1 MAQRTENRILL
12 SWIIPVL
19 GLFYSM
25 FFSPSDTNAQTYAWN
40 NVAIGGGGFVTGI
53 IPSKTENNLMYA
65 RTDVGGAYRWDAT
78 NGKWISLLDWCSIN
92 ETGYQGV
99 EALALD
105 PQNASRVYMLVGTS
119 YFNGGKTA
127 VLRSSDYGNT
137 FAITDVTSQFTAHG
151 NGMGRQNGERL
162 VVDPNNANILF
173 CGSRANG
180 LWKSTNA
187 GASFSLVSSLAITTT
202 PNANGINFIVF
213 DPTGTTGSAT
223 QTFFVGISRNTSTG
237 PNLYKTTNGG
247 TSFTAIT
254 GGPNLMPQRAV
265 LASDKNLYITY
276 ADNEGPWNI
285 TSGQVW
291 KYNTTTNAWTNITP
305 SGFTTGFG
313 GISVDP
319 ANANRLIL
327 STINAYWRQYNDGTN
342 DVWGDRILIS
352 TNGGTSWRDLVGS
365 AGITM
370 NANGITWIFGQS
382 IHWAGSIEFNPFNT
396 AQAWVIS
403 GNGVFSC
410 DNVNATNTTW
420 KFNSVGIEETV
431 PLDIVSITG
440 GPLVSVIGDYDG
452 FKHTSITAFSPIHTP
467 RMGTTTGLA
476 FAALNTNT
484 LLRVGN
490 NMYYT
495 TNQGTTWT
503 QCSMNGTQ
511 GKVAVSANGGTFLHC
526 PSGSSTLYRSTNN
539 GASWSTCN
547 GVSIQ
552 DAVPVADMVNN
563 SKFYAYN
570 SASGVMMVS
579 TDGGANFSSSGS
591 PGAGG
596 SKIVR
601 TVPGQEGHLWV
612 AMNNGGLKRSTNSG
626 ASFTTLSGVTNC
638 AAVGLGKAEPSST
651 YHTLYIWGTV
661 GGVTGVF
668 RSIDQG
674 ATWLRINDDDH
685 EYGGPGNGQF
695 VIGDMNVYGRVYMS
709 TVGRGIVYADIDVP
723 APVELLS
730 FMLSKESNQVLL
742 HWQTASEINN
752 DYFSIER
759 SSDGQH
765 FSTIGHVKGAG
776 NSLSG
781 LRYTFAD
788 VQPLAGLNYYR
799 LKQVDFDGSVSY
811 SEIKTISWL
820 SSTDVLLYPN
830 PAEEHFTVIAPTRIE
845 NIEVSDVVGH
855 VVLLQHNLSSQELK
869 IDLNSLPGGIYLV
882 RIRTGSETVVKSF
895 LKK

>member
-1 MAQRTENRILL
+1 MSQVAENRTFL
-12 SWIIPVL
+12 SWIILCL

-25 FFSPSDTNAQTYAWN
+25 IFSLSSSFAQTYAWQ

-65 RTDVGGAYRWDAT
+65 RTDVGGAYRWNAT
-78 NGKWISLLDWCSIN
+78 TSKWIPLLDWCSIN

-105 PQNASRVYMLVGTS
+105 PQNSNRVYMLVGTS

-127 VLRSSDYGNT
+127 ILRSNDYGNT
-137 FAITDVTSQFTAHG
+137 FSITDVTAQFTAHG

-162 VVDPNNANILF
+162 AVDPNNPNILF

-187 GASFSLVSSLAITTT
+187 GASFSIVSSLAITTT

-213 DPTGTTGSAT
+213 DPTGTAGSAT
-223 QTFFVGISRNTSTG
+223 QTFFAGISRTTGTG

-276 ADNEGPWNI
+276 ADNEGPWNAN
-285 TSGQVW
+285 SGEVW
-291 KYNTTTNAWTNITP
+291 KFNTTTSAWTNITP
-305 SGFTTGFG
+305 SGFTIGFG

-319 ANANRLIL
+319 ANANRLLL
-327 STINAYWRQYNDGTN
+327 STLNAYWRQYNDGTN
-342 DVWGDRILIS
+342 DVWGDRMLIS
-352 TNGGTSWRDLVGS
+352 TNGGTSWRDLVGT

-370 NANGITWIFGQS
+370 NTNGITWIYGQS

-420 KFNSVGIEETV
+420 KFNSVNLEETV
-431 PLDIVSITG
+431 PLDIVSITS

-495 TNQGTTWT
+495 TNQGTSWT
-503 QCSMNGTQ
+503 QCNMNGSQ
-511 GKVAVSANGGTFLHC
+511 GRVAVSANGSTFLHC
-526 PSGSSTLYRSTNN
+526 PSGYSNIYRSTNN

-547 GVSIQ
+547 GVSIS
-552 DAVPVADMVNN
+552 DALPVADMVNN

-570 SASGVMMVS
+570 STSGVMMVS

-596 SKIVR
+596 SKLVR

-612 AMNNGGLKRSTNSG
+612 AMNTGGLKRSVNSG
-626 ASFTTLSGVTNC
+626 ASFTTLSGVSNC
-638 AAVGLGKAEPSST
+638 AAVGLGKAEPSSS
-651 YHTLYIWGTV
+651 YHTIYIWGTV

-674 ATWLRINDDDH
+674 ATWLRINDDAH

-709 TVGRGIVYADIDVP
+709 TVGRGIVYGEIDVA
-723 APVELLS
+723 APVSLFSFSLS
-730 FMLSKESNQVLL
+730 REANQVQL

-752 DYFSIER
+752 DHFSIER
-759 SSDGQH
+759 SSNGSS
-765 FSTIGHVKGAG
+765 FSEIGEIKGAG
-776 NSLSG
+776 NSSSVLS
-781 LRYTFAD
+781 YTFTD
-788 VQPLAGLNYYR
+788 LQPLAGLSYYR
-799 LKQVDFDGSVSY
+799 LKQVDFDGTVSY
-811 SEIKTISWL
+811 SEIKTTNLQNSNE
-820 SSTDVLLYPN
+820 VVLYPN
-830 PAEEHFTVIAPTRIE
+830 PVESQLIISIPASIESIEITDALGHTV
-845 NIEVSDVVGH
+845 
-855 VVLLQHNLSSQELK
+855 LQQKELSLNEQKLNLST
-869 IDLNSLPGGIYLV
+869 LPAGLYLI
-882 RIRTGSETVVKSF
+882 RIRTESDIVIKSF